1 MMLKHDGDFYCLNY
15 LHSFKTENKLG
26 SHKKICQNKVF
37 RNNMTPFE
45 NTRILELNQY
55 QKSDKASLFMQI
67 LNV

>member
-37 RNNMTPFE
+37 RNNMTPSE
-45 NTRILELNQY
+45 NTRILELNEY